1 MSPNPLAD
9 AWRQRGR
16 HLTVNGRRVF
26 YVDAGSAEA
35 GCLLVLHGFPTSSLD
50 FHRVLEALAGEYRVV
65 VHDHPGFGFSAK
77 PADYSYSLLEQAEIA
92 FELWRGLGV
101 ESGHLL
107 AHDYGTSVAT
117 EILARRERGGIP
129 VELESVTLA
138 NGSLLLE
145 LAHLRLSQRIARS
158 PVLGPIFSRLVT
170 RGYFKRVMR
179 RLWADPARADDGDL
193 DAMWQGLRADDGHLR
208 TTQISSYLD
217 ERVRFRHRW
226 IGALQRLDVPVHLL
240 WGRRDPVAV
249 AAIAERLAEY
259 VPGATL
265 TWLDDLGHYPM
276 LEDPER
282 WAAAVLDWTGRAAL
296 RRSPRS

>member
-1 MSPNPLAD
+1 MRPSPIAE

-16 HLTVNGRRVF
+16 HLSLKGLRVF
-26 YVDAGSAEA
+26 YIDAGPPEA
-35 GCLLVLHGFPTSSLD
+35 DCLLVLHGFPTSSLD
-50 FHRVLEALAGEYRVV
+50 FHRVLDALAGEYRVI
-65 VHDHPGFGFSAK
+65 VHDHPGFGFSDK

-92 FELWRGLGV
+92 FELWRELGV
-101 ESGHLL
+101 GSGHLV

-138 NGSLLLE
+138 NGSVLLE
-145 LAHLRLSQRIARS
+145 LARLRMSQRIARS
-158 PVLGPIFSRLVT
+158 PVLGPIFSRLIT

-179 RLWADPARADDGDL
+179 RLWADPRRAEKGDL
-193 DAMWQGLRADDGHLR
+193 EAMWQSIREHDGHLR

-217 ERVRFRHRW
+217 ERVRFRYRW
-226 IGALQRLDVPVHLL
+226 IGALERLDVPAHVL

-249 AAIAERLAEY
+249 AVIAERLAEKI
-259 VPGATL
+259 PGATL

-276 LEDPER
+276 LEDPQR
-282 WAAAVLDWTGRAAL
+282 WSAALLDWTRAG
-296 RRSPRS
+296 